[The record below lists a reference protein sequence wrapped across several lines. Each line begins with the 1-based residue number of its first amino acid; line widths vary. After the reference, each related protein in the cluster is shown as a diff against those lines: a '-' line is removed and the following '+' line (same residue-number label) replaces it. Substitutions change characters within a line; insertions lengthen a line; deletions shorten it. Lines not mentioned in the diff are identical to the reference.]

1 MKKILIVSYYLG
13 TNKGVGGK
21 RWFNYAN
28 YLSAQG
34 YEITILTTSLR
45 AEIERLHPKINIV
58 NFTSNYPK
66 ILDHTTFNV
75 FEKVKYR
82 VLLIFMYLVCKGVIF
97 DRAKRLESLIHQE
110 IEKLISSGD
119 FRNLI
124 VSGAPFSL
132 MYFVCK
138 YFRNRI
144 NIISDFRDPWTWGHG
159 YGFKNLS
166 KKRKQYEISCEEF
179 VINNSNYVT
188 CASKDI
194 SLELNLRMKSSKKKS
209 IVLLNTIDSYKLQ
222 NSKTANSS
230 VNKKIIISHIGT
242 IAVDTE
248 KYWKHFLTLIKQSN
262 QEIQLNLYGNNNVQ
276 FYNYVKENNSM
287 HINFIKRLDDIK
299 LSKELI
305 NSDMLILFKMDIFPN
320 TFPTKFFDYLKSE
333 KPIIAFTEKGEFS
346 NEIERNNLGVIF
358 NDDTDISEFD
368 SFLSSYKK
376 INYSNYDFSKFSIVN
391 QTKILTKILH

>member
-21 RWFNYAN
+21 RWLNYAN

-34 YEITILTTSLR
+34 HEITILTTSLR
-45 AEIERLHPKINIV
+45 SEIEGLHPKINIV

-66 ILDHTTFNV
+66 ILDYSTFNV
-75 FEKVKYR
+75 FDKVKYR

-97 DRAKRLESLIHQE
+97 DRAKRLESLIQQE

-119 FRNLI
+119 FKNLI

-194 SLELNLRMKSSKKKS
+194 SLELNLRMKSLKKKS
-209 IVLLNTIDSYKLQ
+209 IVLLNTIDSIKLQ
-222 NSKTANSS
+222 NSKTVNSS

-248 KYWKHFLTLIKQSN
+248 KYWKHLLNLIKQSN

-276 FYNYVKENNSM
+276 FYNYVKENDSM
-287 HINFIKRLDDIK
+287 HINFIKRLDNIK

-305 NSDMLILFKMDIFPN
+305 NSDILILFKMDIFPN
-320 TFPTKFFDYLKSE
+320 TFPTKFFDYIKSE

-346 NEIERNNLGVIF
+346 NEVERNNLGVIF
-358 NDDTDISEFD
+358 NDDTDVSEFD
-368 SFLSSYKK
+368 SFLSLHKK

-391 QTKILTKILH
+391 QTKILTKILQ